1 MSANTIENDTTTL
14 PIPKVYIELLKKTE
28 QNPRYHAEG
37 NVLNHTLLVL
47 SEFYEI
53 AGLGILNEA
62 DREVLYWAALL
73 HDIGKPTV
81 THWDGITWRAAGHER
96 AGVPIARNI
105 LMQQDISPRQR
116 QRILDLVKWHHLP
129 LRLGLKNA
137 PLSAYEHI
145 AFQTDIRL
153 LGLFSQMDLRGRIC
167 ENASEIQDL
176 IFHFNEILIPR
187 IEDMWGSYEDIQAR
201 FQSRSPLTKNMIW
214 FALQESRY
222 EEIYSLLSREDAHP
236 EPISTCYVSI
246 GVPKSGK
253 SDYIRRKHGVIP
265 TFYEASHF
273 SYEGE
278 LSNGLKQFLD
288 QHLSRGETVVVDGCH
303 LNVPKRQQ
311 IADYIRRYQTSLQY
325 LYFQRSLSDVLMEN
339 SQSSFPIN
347 PAHIKCAYAQLICP
361 HPWEAHGMEI
371 V

>member
-1 MSANTIENDTTTL
+1 MSANTIENETTAL

-62 DREVLYWAALL
+62 DKEVLYWAALL
-73 HDIGKPTV
+73 HDIGKPLV
-81 THWDGITWRAAGHER
+81 THWDGIAWRAAGHER

-105 LMQQDISPRQR
+105 LMQQDISPRQM

-129 LRLGLKNA
+129 LRMGLKKA
-137 PLSAYEHI
+137 PLSAYENI
-145 AFQTDIRL
+145 AFQTDLRL

-176 IFHFNEILIPR
+176 IYHFNEEIIPS
-187 IEDMWGSYEDIQAR
+187 IVDMWGTYEAIQTK
-201 FQSRSPLTKNMIW
+201 FQTRSPLTKNKIW
-214 FALQESRY
+214 FALQEARN
-222 EEIYSLLSREDAHP
+222 EEIFSLLSQEDSHL
-236 EPISTCYVSI
+236 EPLSTCYISI

-253 SDYIRRKHGVIP
+253 SDYFRKRHGVYP
-265 TFYEASHF
+265 TFFEENRF

-278 LSNGLKQFLD
+278 LSDGLKKFLD
-288 QHLSRGETVVVDGCH
+288 QHLSSGESVVVDGCH

-325 LYFQRSLSDVLMEN
+325 IYFQRSLSEVLMEN
-339 SQSSFPIN
+339 NQSPYPIH
-347 PAHIKCAYAQLICP
+347 PSRIKCAYSQLICP
-361 HPWEAHGMEI
+361 HPWEAHRMEI